1 MRRAAS
7 DEACSTRARTSASCV
22 TSDSNSSADDSPAP
36 STNMTYASTIAA
48 MTSRPSPRRT
58 GPCSMPGHRRV
69 DGDQQV
75 GAVLVDHRE
84 VEVELGR
91 EVAVQDRLADLG
103 ALGDVVHGDVVEALG
118 GEELLGDAQH
128 LGAAFVASHPRAAR
142 PRGRVVCPVR
152 HPAMVATG
160 CVKDATMIG

>member
-1 MRRAAS
+1 
-7 DEACSTRARTSASCV
+7 
-22 TSDSNSSADDSPAP
+22 
-36 STNMTYASTIAA
+36 
-48 MTSRPSPRRT
+48 MTSRPSPAAHRALLD
-58 GPCSMPGHRRV
+58 PGHGGV

-75 GAVLVDHRE
+75 GAVLVDDRE

-91 EVAVQDRLADLG
+91 EVAVQDGLADLG
-103 ALGDVVHGDVVEALG
+103 ALRDVVHGDVVEALG

-128 LGAAFVASHPRAAR
+128 LGAALVASHPRAAR

-160 CVKDATMIG
+160 CVRDATMAG